1 MHKDETQKR
10 QELKKILKE
19 LAFSEVELKDDNKLE
34 SIYSRLENMY
44 WNDENSENN
53 GFRHFYSDIFSTL
66 SEIKT
71 NPALGN
77 IDVVGSNLSLI
88 RERYN
93 AKNKDK
99 NEKLIDVSENIKKLF
114 DHVNLDIARL
124 NYQDSRLLQR
134 EIVDEFNKKTSE
146 ANTKIENLEENINNI
161 SNEVENAKSEMKSL
175 QREYITILG
184 IFAAIVMAF
193 TGGLAFSTSV
203 LQFMDTASI
212 YRIVLVVDMLAVVLL
227 AVINMLVGFIAKIN
241 NQKEIHGIE
250 MKTVFLI
257 AIAVAIITSLLWAID
272 LETLK
277 EFLHNKFSN
286 T

>member
-146 ANTKIENLEENINNI
+146 ANTKIENL
-161 SNEVENAKSEMKSL
+161 A
-175 QREYITILG
+175 
-184 IFAAIVMAF
+184 
-193 TGGLAFSTSV
+193 TGRMS
-203 LQFMDTASI
+203 
-212 YRIVLVVDMLAVVLL
+212 RRR
-227 AVINMLVGFIAKIN
+227 
-241 NQKEIHGIE
+241 
-250 MKTVFLI
+250 
-257 AIAVAIITSLLWAID
+257 
-272 LETLK
+272 
-277 EFLHNKFSN
+277 
-286 T
+286 